1 MSKLA
6 DLVADVRLPEMIEMK
21 QSYPRPVLKDIAGE
35 VHKQLDSSGVG
46 AQIRP
51 GASIALTG
59 GSRGIANIALILK
72 EAAAYVKAKGGN
84 PFIIRPWE
92 AMVEL

>member
-35 VHKQLDSSGVG
+35 VL
-46 AQIRP
+46 
-51 GASIALTG
+51 
-59 GSRGIANIALILK
+59 
-72 EAAAYVKAKGGN
+72 E
-84 PFIIRPWE
+84 
-92 AMVEL
+92 